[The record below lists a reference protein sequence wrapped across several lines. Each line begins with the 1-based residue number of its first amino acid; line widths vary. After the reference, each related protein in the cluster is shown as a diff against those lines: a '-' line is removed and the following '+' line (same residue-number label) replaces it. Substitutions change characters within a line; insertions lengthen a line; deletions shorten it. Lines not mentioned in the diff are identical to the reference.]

1 MMRLARAKSGLIGL
15 EMPIAKHGRKKPKI
29 LAIRAAK
36 FPHIVHIRSDFCF
49 VLRAIS
55 TGEKTRRNIEA
66 TCNGTPCVV
75 DMVIDDW
82 TLCPR
87 FFMFG
92 GM

>member
-1 MMRLARAKSGLIGL
+1 MLIG
-15 EMPIAKHGRKKPKI
+15 KHDEKKPKI
-29 LAIRAAK
+29 MTIRAAK
-36 FPHIVHIRSDFCF
+36 FLHIVRIKADFYPERSNMSVSKLC
-49 VLRAIS
+49 AIS
-55 TGEKTRRNIEA
+55 TGEKTRRNTEA